1 MNELIDAQNTSHVEL
16 SGPNPATS
24 CSKSLAEAVR
34 ARLGNET
41 PSRLR
46 TVSYALH
53 TGLQYTLRLRASWQR
68 VQRIPICAL
77 GSPQQRGSWRM

>member
-1 MNELIDAQNTSHVEL
+1 MNELINVQNTSHVEL

-24 CSKSLAEAVR
+24 CGKSLAEAVG

-46 TVSYALH
+46 TIGYARH

-68 VQRIPICAL
+68 V
-77 GSPQQRGSWRM
+77 